1 MNCNTRARPLPGVM
15 TECRHWSRGII
26 KMSRFSSR
34 INTSKW
40 ISRTRSCRLLYPENN
55 HPYCYNDRLRHDH
68 LVGVATSRESL
79 TMPRAPARPKSCE
92 TVLKAVR
99 ELRVGQ
105 KHAGQISKR
114 ENLRFIA
121 AYAVE
126 I

>member
-1 MNCNTRARPLPGVM
+1 M
-15 TECRHWSRGII
+15 
-26 KMSRFSSR
+26 
-34 INTSKW
+34 
-40 ISRTRSCRLLYPENN
+40 
-55 HPYCYNDRLRHDH
+55 
-68 LVGVATSRESL
+68 ATSRESL

-126 I
+126 IKDDEGDTEKRLKNPLQNVQSQCRIIESVSL